1 MSKGAQ
7 LLSPHFSKEREREG
21 EKQNSILCCV
31 SATNSCWLG
40 IFLTVV
46 ESSGL
51 DGLEGEHDQLHP
63 QEHDNMFCL
72 AGHTLT
78 HKHDFKANHH
88 HNQDLQAF
96 YPS

>member
-1 MSKGAQ
+1 MISSKTPFCAV
-7 LLSPHFSKEREREG
+7 S
-21 EKQNSILCCV
+21 

-72 AGHTLT
+72 AAGLTLT
-78 HKHDFKANHH
+78 HKHDLKANH